1 MEFKEIK
8 SKLKKTKYYNLYKSL
23 KSKNLSKISFS
34 KIKNRLT
41 FDYSKGN
48 ILKKEKR
55 DQLTKFFDKMPKT
68 SNIIK
73 ISNIINLQ
81 ELKKLKDKIKN
92 NSLISKKLSNQFL
105 EKIKFKSFINDL
117 YSSKINTLKKNSSFI
132 FQKLNSKSNSI
143 NSTSKNKSK
152 SRKTNLSFNS
162 ISSIFKKYNFD
173 SLKPFY
179 NRFVPKDKNSTVK
192 LSEDYFLVIHFS
204 DHVLTV
210 SKILS
215 ENNLNKIDQV
225 VNINIPTSIIGD
237 YKVENKEE
245 LRNIIQDII
254 GLFEIANKPIILLL
268 SSGFFTIKSF
278 DDGELVVFSENN
290 PKLLS
295 KSPFLPDDTLIQ
307 YSRVSGN
314 KLSSYH
320 RVVYI
325 NKTILDTW
333 IEVISQLES
342 PIAGVTCSSAHLVE
356 ELTNKYGGLT
366 VLCDIEL
373 SYVTV
378 YIEKENCELNTIK
391 LPFGTSIYISE
402 DSELALQFFQRLEK
416 SIFSILKKFNYKK
429 PKSIYLIGQGF
440 DKLNHKNLEL
450 ISKFKE
456 YPQDIFNNF
465 KLDKKID
472 KETINSNTSN
482 FIKLSS
488 ITQIANK

>member
-1 MEFKEIK
+1 MDFKEIK
-8 SKLKKTKYYNLYKSL
+8 SKLKKTKYYEIY
-23 KSKNLSKISFS
+23 KNLKNKNFSTISLS
-34 KIKNRLT
+34 KIKNRLNLN
-41 FDYSKGN
+41 YSKSN

-55 DQLTKFFDKMPKT
+55 DQLTKIFDKIPKT
-68 SNIIK
+68 SNII
-73 ISNIINLQ
+73 NLP
-81 ELKKLKDKIKN
+81 ELKKLKENIKI
-92 NSLISKKLSNQFL
+92 NSLFGKKLSNKFTG
-105 EKIKFKSFINDL
+105 KIKLKSFIKDL
-117 YSSKINTLKKNSSFI
+117 YSSKINTFKK
-132 FQKLNSKSNSI
+132 KLYLLFKKI
-143 NSTSKNKSK
+143 NTKSKNKSK
-152 SRKTNLSFNS
+152 SQKTNLSFDFLPS
-162 ISSIFKKYNFD
+162 DFKNYNLD
-173 SLKPFY
+173 SLKLFY
-179 NRFVPKDKNSTVK
+179 NKFFPKDKESNIK
-192 LSEDYFLVIHFS
+192 ASEDCFLVIHFA
-204 DHVLTV
+204 DHILTV

-215 ENNLNKIDQV
+215 QDNLNKIEQI
-225 VNINIPTSIIGD
+225 VNINIPTAIIGD

-245 LRNIIQDII
+245 LKNIFQDII
-254 GLFEIANKPIILLL
+254 GLFDITNKPIILLL

-325 NKTILDTW
+325 NKTILDSW
-333 IEVISQLES
+333 IEVISQLEN

-356 ELTNKYGGLT
+356 ELTNQFGGLT

-378 YIEKENCELNTIK
+378 YIEKENCELNTVK

-416 SIFSILKKFNYKK
+416 SIFSILKKFKYKK

-465 KLDKKID
+465 NLDKEID
-472 KETINSNTSN
+472 KETINNNISN